1 MKTNST
7 KIRYGNFAVK
17 NFSEVPSSSKKGII
31 FFSGL
36 GVNSAIYDYFNL
48 ANSIKN
54 KWTGFNIICAD
65 MLNCG
70 LSSKSSNQSRN
81 INQISVEL
89 NELCN
94 EL

>member
-1 MKTNST
+1 MKINSIKT
-7 KIRYGNFAVK
+7 RYGNFAVK

-65 MLNCG
+65 MLNCR